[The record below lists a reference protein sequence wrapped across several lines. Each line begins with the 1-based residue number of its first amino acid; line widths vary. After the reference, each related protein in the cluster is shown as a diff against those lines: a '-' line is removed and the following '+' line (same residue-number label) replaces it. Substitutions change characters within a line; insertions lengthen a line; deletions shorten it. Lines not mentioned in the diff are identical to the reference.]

1 MSQVKTNVP
10 GWVKDTDTGV
20 IINTNK
26 SQLDNLKAQ
35 RKKNKQIEALES
47 EVQIVKTMMLKICEK
62 LGISDV

>member
-1 MSQVKTNVP
+1 MNQVKTNVP